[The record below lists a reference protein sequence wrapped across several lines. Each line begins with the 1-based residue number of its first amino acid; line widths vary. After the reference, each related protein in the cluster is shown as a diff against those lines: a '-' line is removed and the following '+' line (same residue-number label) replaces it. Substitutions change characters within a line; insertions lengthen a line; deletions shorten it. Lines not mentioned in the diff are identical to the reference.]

1 MINPFLRV
9 KLFNT
14 FRPGRQL
21 QLITS
26 VTMIQKIVILTLL
39 NAVIAATKDDA
50 LEEDDKEELLE
61 GAESQNYGY
70 GYGSKVEGPHGSSAV
85 YVHGFGTDDGYD
97 QVDRYSDHRAYGY
110 GYIDPYLNSKHGY
123 GYTNNGYGYNQVH
136 GYSGYGHHGLG
147 YGHHGAHGVEHGGH
161 GVVSHGLAPR
171 VVHTPGYGAGYGAPH
186 AFVGSGFQY
195 GPGYGYS
202 H

>member
-1 MINPFLRV
+1 
-9 KLFNT
+9 
-14 FRPGRQL
+14 
-21 QLITS
+21 
-26 VTMIQKIVILTLL
+26 MIQKIVILTLL

-50 LEEDDKEELLE
+50 LQEDAKEELLE

-110 GYIDPYLNSKHGY
+110 GY
-123 GYTNNGYGYNQVH
+123 NQVH
-136 GYSGYGHHGLG
+136 GYSGYGHHGQG

-195 GPGYGYS
+195 GPGYGAPHAFVGSGFQYG
-202 H
+202 